1 LASSSAVIPGD
12 IRHAVAMRGYFFA
25 FGWKPCG
32 LLDSGPWRPYYVAET
47 MPKTANAPTP
57 RLEGRRALVLGL
69 ALLACYS
76 YFFYLGGNWNVESRY
91 AQIYALAEHG
101 TLVIDSYPFLP
112 EGGGDAARYEGHYY
126 SDKLIGPSLLAA
138 PVYRAAREVLSA
150 TGLPEHRA
158 VYYALRFTNVVTN
171 ALPSALLGALLY
183 LFLAQLGLSAALRV
197 WLALAYGLGTLAFPY
212 STVLFGHQLAAVAI
226 GLAFILLWRQR
237 DEWSPRRAL
246 AAGALL
252 GFAAIS
258 DVMGL
263 FIAFILG
270 LYAVSLA
277 ARHGRA
283 TGSVVGRIAPLALF
297 ALAVFSVQVVAN
309 WASFGNPL
317 TFPHIY
323 HAQESFRARH
333 TAGLFGIHL
342 PQAYPLYQL
351 TVGPWRGLFY
361 SSPVLLLALP
371 GVFLLGRKWRAEA
384 VAIAASY
391 LAVLL
396 IHSGYENWTTGSV
409 FGPRYQIVA
418 LPLLIIAAAP
428 AAQRWPLAFR
438 ALAVV
443 SIAFMAAV
451 TARSPFVREDLRNP
465 LGAIL
470 GEFTSGSLLHWN
482 LGMPRPLEL
491 DGLASLVP
499 LVIVVAA
506 LLVVLRRQRDS

>member
-1 LASSSAVIPGD
+1 MLI
-12 IRHAVAMRGYFFA
+12 
-25 FGWKPCG
+25 
-32 LLDSGPWRPYYVAET
+32 
-47 MPKTANAPTP
+47 
-57 RLEGRRALVLGL
+57 GL
-69 ALLACYS
+69 ALLFCYS
-76 YFFYLGGNWNVESRY
+76 YFFYLGGNWNVDSRF

-101 TLVIDSYPFLP
+101 TLVIDSYPFLRP
-112 EGGGDAARYEGHYY
+112 GGGDAARFEGHYY
-126 SDKLIGPSLLAA
+126 SDKLVGPSLLAA

-150 TGLPEHRA
+150 AGLPERPA
-158 VYYALRFTNVVTN
+158 VGYALRFTNVVAN

-183 LFLAQLGLSAALRV
+183 LFLAQLGLSAAFRV

-246 AAGALL
+246 VAGVLL
-252 GFAAIS
+252 GFAAMS

-263 FIAFILG
+263 FIASILG
-270 LYAVSLA
+270 LYTVSLA
-277 ARHGRA
+277 ARQRGT
-283 TGSVVGRIAPLALF
+283 TGSVVGRIAPLACV
-297 ALAVFSVQVVAN
+297 ALAVFSVQLVAN

-342 PQAYPLYQL
+342 PQLYPLYQL

-361 SSPVLLLALP
+361 GSPVLLLALP
-371 GVFLLGRKWRAEA
+371 GVLLLGRKWRSEA
-384 VAIAASY
+384 IAIAAAY
-391 LAVLL
+391 VAVLL

-418 LPLLIIAAAP
+418 LPLLIIAAGP

-443 SIAFMAAV
+443 SIAFLAAV
-451 TARSPFVREDLRNP
+451 TARSPFVSEELGNP
-465 LGAIL
+465 LGRIL
-470 GEFTSGSLLHWN
+470 GEFAAGNLQHGN
-482 LGMPRPLEL
+482 LGMLKPLEL

-506 LLVVLRRQRDS
+506 LLVVLSRQRDS

>member
-1 LASSSAVIPGD
+1 MV
-12 IRHAVAMRGYFFA
+12 
-25 FGWKPCG
+25 
-32 LLDSGPWRPYYVAET
+32 T
-47 MPKTANAPTP
+47 TANSSTRP
-57 RLEGRRALVLGL
+57 LERRRAFLLGL

-76 YFFYLGGNWNVESRY
+76 YFFYLGGNWNVDSRF
-91 AQIYALAEHG
+91 AQIYALAERG
-101 TLVIDSYPFLP
+101 TLVIDSYPFLF

-126 SDKLIGPSLLAA
+126 SDKLIGPSLVAV

-150 TGLPEHRA
+150 TGLPERRA
-158 VYYALRFTNVVTN
+158 VYYALRFANAVTN

-183 LFLAQLGLSAALRV
+183 LFLAQLGPSAAFRV
-197 WLALAYGLGTLAFPY
+197 WLGLAYGLGTLAFPY

-246 AAGALL
+246 GAGALL

-270 LYAVSLA
+270 VYAISLA
-277 ARHGRA
+277 ARPRA
-283 TGSVVGRIAPLALF
+283 RAGAVIGRIAPLAL
-297 ALAVFSVQVVAN
+297 LAIVVFSIQLIAN
-309 WASFGNPL
+309 WSSFGNPL

-342 PQAYPLYQL
+342 PQLYPLYQL

-371 GVFLLGRKWRAEA
+371 GVFLLGRKWQAEA
-384 VAIAASY
+384 VTIAACY

-409 FGPRYQIVA
+409 FGPRYQIAA

-428 AAQRWPLAFR
+428 AAQRWPLAFKV
-438 ALAVV
+438 LAVV
-443 SIAFMAAV
+443 SMAFMAAA
-451 TARSPFVREDLRNP
+451 TARSPFVPEDLRSP
-465 LGAIL
+465 LGVIL
-470 GEFTSGSLLHWN
+470 GGFASGNLLQGN
-482 LGMPRPLEL
+482 LGMLRPLAF
-491 DGLASLVP
+491 DGLATLAP
-499 LVIVVAA
+499 LVIIVAA
-506 LLVVLRRQRDS
+506 LLLALRRQRDR

>member
-1 LASSSAVIPGD
+1 MGRARRAAITPRYFSAAG
-12 IRHAVAMRGYFFA
+12 RQ
-25 FGWKPCG
+25 PCG
-32 LLDSGPWRPYYVAET
+32 LLDSGPWRPYYVAES

-57 RLEGRRALVLGL
+57 GLEGRRALLLGL

-112 EGGGDAARYEGHYY
+112 EDGGDAARYEGHYY
-126 SDKLIGPSLLAA
+126 SDKLVGPSLVAVPAYWLTRRVCTAA
-138 PVYRAAREVLSA
+138 GMSLRRSVYFS
-150 TGLPEHRA
+150 
-158 VYYALRFTNVVTN
+158 LRITNVVTN

-197 WLALAYGLGTLAFPY
+197 WLAVAYGLGTLAFPY

-226 GLAFILLWRQR
+226 GLAFLLLWRQR
-237 DEWSPRRAL
+237 GDWSPRRAL
-246 AAGALL
+246 GAGALL

-263 FIAFILG
+263 FIAFIVG
-270 LYAVSLA
+270 LYTILLA
-277 ARHGRA
+277 ARQRA
-283 TGSVVGRIAPLALF
+283 QAGSVVGRIAPLALL
-297 ALAVFSVQVVAN
+297 ALAVFSTQLVAN
-309 WASFGNPL
+309 WSSFGSPL

-333 TAGLFGIHL
+333 TAGLFGLHL
-342 PQAYPLYQL
+342 PQLYPLYQL
-351 TVGPWRGLFY
+351 TVGPWRGLFH

-371 GVFLLGRKWRAEA
+371 GVVLLGRKWRAEA
-384 VAIAASY
+384 VTIAAAY

-396 IHSGYENWTTGSV
+396 VHSGYENWTTGSV
-409 FGPRYQIVA
+409 FGPRYQIAA

-428 AAQRWPLAFR
+428 AAQRWPVAFK
-438 ALAVV
+438 ALSVV

-451 TARSPFVREDLRNP
+451 TARSPFVPEDLRNP
-465 LGAIL
+465 LGVIL
-470 GEFTSGSLLHWN
+470 GDFASGNLLQGN
-482 LGMPRPLEL
+482 LGLLRPFGL
-491 DGLASLVP
+491 DGLASLAP
-499 LVIVVAA
+499 LLIVVAA
-506 LLVVLRRQRDS
+506 LLLVLRRQRGS